1 VRACKFFFF
10 LVEIYFNTSFPRQRL
25 SAADIVWSKVL
36 TPATFGKRDT
46 QSRGVETARR
56 HARETQE
63 KDLRAVQQMEMKMGI
78 VTRWVP
84 ESLEWKAA
92 AEKVSKRRYQRC
104 LDNLE
109 GLIVARMFELTKMIM
124 SQTGK
129 SAHITFLSNTHLKL
143 RL

>member
-1 VRACKFFFF
+1 M
-10 LVEIYFNTSFPRQRL
+10 LEINFTNPLPRQRL

-36 TPATFGKRDT
+36 TPATFGQRDT

-56 HARETQE
+56 HARETHE
-63 KDLRAVQQMEMKMGI
+63 KDLWAVQHMEMKMGI
-78 VTRWVP
+78 VSRWVP
-84 ESLEWKAA
+84 DSLEWKAA

-109 GLIVARMFELTKMIM
+109 GLIVARMFKLTKMNM
-124 SQTGK
+124 SQTSK
-129 SAHITFLSNTHLKL
+129 SLNTKFMTNTYPTV